1 MAAMPKREQKTA
13 SIRLRIAPES
23 KAHLEDL
30 AQRAGFSLSEYIRY
44 SVAMLSLVQV
54 EAEARE
60 GELSAKAPGDYLRRA
75 MRDYAQRSDPARQLA
90 ERFRE
95 LLVGEATP
103 TKLDDPIHRAAM
115 VAVLE
120 YQRTFE
126 QQPPPGI
133 PRPGLDPKQNASESE
148 AGQGD

>member
-1 MAAMPKREQKTA
+1 MTKREQKTA
-13 SIRLRIAPES
+13 VIRLRIGPES

-30 AQRAGFSLSEYIRY
+30 AQRAGFSLSEYLRY
-44 SVAMLSLVQV
+44 ATAMLSLVQV
-54 EAEARE
+54 EAEVRE
-60 GELSAKAPGDYLRRA
+60 GELSAKDPGGYLRRA
-75 MRDYAQRSDPARQLA
+75 MHDYAHRSDPARQLA

-95 LLVGEATP
+95 LMLGEATP

-126 QQPPPGI
+126 QQQPPGI
-133 PRPGLDPKQNASESE
+133 PRPGLDPEQTASESE
-148 AGQGD
+148 AGQDD